1 VTKQGF
7 LVPSLPDFMDN
18 FNIVFKDGYGKG
30 EGEGMKLEIFHPNH
44 NQKPM

>member
-1 VTKQGF
+1 
-7 LVPSLPDFMDN
+7 MDN